1 MVCVKVMGWDGMGGA
16 CGTYGEERNSYT
28 IFGRK
33 PEGRPRFRW
42 KFIRMDFEE
51 TARKAMD
58 WIRLIQDIDKW
69 RNFVRT
75 VMNIRFSYNAE

>member
-1 MVCVKVMGWDGMGGA
+1 MDGLYQGDGMGGA

-33 PEGRPRFRW
+33 PEGRSKLRW
-42 KFIRMDFEE
+42 KFVTRMDLQE

-58 WIRLIQDIDKW
+58 CVCLTQDIDKW
-69 RNFVRT
+69 RNFVSM
-75 VMNIRFSYNAE
+75 VMNFRLS